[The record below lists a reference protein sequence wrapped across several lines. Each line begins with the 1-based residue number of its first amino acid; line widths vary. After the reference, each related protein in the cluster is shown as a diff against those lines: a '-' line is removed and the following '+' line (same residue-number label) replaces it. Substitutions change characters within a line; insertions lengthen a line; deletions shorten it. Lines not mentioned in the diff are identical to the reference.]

1 MHRGAPPDD
10 GDGKDAL
17 LLFDAEMNDGDSG
30 QDDTRSTRND
40 NTEATDVAERVMLR
54 AAMVIAMV
62 GVYLDPRREEDL
74 ELEDGRTVLIGDGG
88 KSAAKWRDE

>member
-1 MHRGAPPDD
+1 LHRGAPPDD

-54 AAMVIAMV
+54 AAMVIAWL
-62 GVYLDPRREEDL
+62 GCTPTRDEEDL
-74 ELEDGRTVLIGDGG
+74 ELGDGRY
-88 KSAAKWRDE
+88 

>member
-17 LLFDAEMNDGDSG
+17 LLFDAEMDDGDSG

-62 GVYLDPRREEDL
+62 GVYPDPRRGGFRV
-74 ELEDGRTVLIGDGG
+74 GRWTVLIDGG